1 MSRRASLPGAEEL
14 FRRTST
20 SDRSRESRE
29 EAREGRQVD
38 KSPKLQVAIE
48 AEGPAHPE
56 SQSKKAP
63 RHQEKVT
70 FYCTSEDLMALE
82 STRLQLRAQYGVAA
96 DRGKIVRA
104 ALGYVL
110 EDFEARG
117 EDAILVRRL
126 TE

>member
-1 MSRRASLPGAEEL
+1 
-14 FRRTST
+14 
-20 SDRSRESRE
+20 
-29 EAREGRQVD
+29 
-38 KSPKLQVAIE
+38 
-48 AEGPAHPE
+48 
-56 SQSKKAP
+56 
-63 RHQEKVT
+63 VT